1 MQPHRQVSPADL
13 SSNSSPFVEVFIHAF
28 PLSSSSLP
36 GWHSQLFHFSPLL
49 IRNAQ
54 GTSRS
59 TAPRGRHHCA
69 FPSSL
74 IHLTIPLPFP
84 RGQNTAETENAKDSH
99 SCFPLAPFLV
109 FTKGK
114 CSENFWERKQEERVT
129 YLLISQP
136 ALLFLRGLYEH
147 MMFKYQEAIL

>member
-13 SSNSSPFVEVFIHAF
+13 SSNSSPLVEVFIHAF
-28 PLSSSSLP
+28 SLSSSSLP

-59 TAPRGRHHCA
+59 TVPRGRHHGA

-84 RGQNTAETENAKDSH
+84 RGQNTAETENAKDSRSPVSPWLH
-99 SCFPLAPFLV
+99 
-109 FTKGK
+109 
-114 CSENFWERKQEERVT
+114 FW
-129 YLLISQP
+129 YLLRGSVLRISGKENKKRELHFSSSHSQP
-136 ALLFLRGLYEH
+136 FC
-147 MMFKYQEAIL
+147 F

>member
-1 MQPHRQVSPADL
+1 MQPHRQVSPTDL

-59 TAPRGRHHCA
+59 TAPRGRHHGA

-84 RGQNTAETENAKDSH
+84 RGQNTAETETPRIPVPVSLWLH
-99 SCFPLAPFLV
+99 
-109 FTKGK
+109 
-114 CSENFWERKQEERVT
+114 FW
-129 YLLISQP
+129 YLLRGSVLRISGKENKKRELHFSSSHNQP
-136 ALLFLRGLYEH
+136 FC
-147 MMFKYQEAIL
+147 F